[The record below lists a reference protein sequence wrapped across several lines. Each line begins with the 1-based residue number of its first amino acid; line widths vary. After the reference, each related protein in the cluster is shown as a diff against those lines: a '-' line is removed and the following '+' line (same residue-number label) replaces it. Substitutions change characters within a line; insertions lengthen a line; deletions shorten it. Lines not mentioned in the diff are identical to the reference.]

1 MKCSPVSMI
10 LHLKV
15 VYKKLCIFRILQSL
29 IKQQAKR
36 QGVLNMKW
44 YCITVIIIHSNNYI
58 ACSGYIYSG
67 KGTIKQ
73 GKSVC
78 HAIRI

>member
-1 MKCSPVSMI
+1 MKYSPISMI
-10 LHLKV
+10 LQSKV
-15 VYKKLCIFRILQSL
+15 VYKMLCIFHILQSL

-36 QGVLNMKW
+36 QGVLNMRW
-44 YCITVIIIHSNNYI
+44 YCITVIIHSNNYI